1 MKNERELAELIFD
14 TFRAPKCK
22 TNEIVMMRSIRFGV
36 IDKLNPKEKE
46 IFFTVLNGL
55 IFTGYY
61 TYEGDSPECI
71 RLTEKGYDYI
81 YDDDKVQEMLKKPWI
96 IPQVDKTDW
105 DKAFFKLW
113 KVIGSQDTATHYIG
127 GPQFY
132 KFIMELCDDIPP
144 LYSLFIEQRRNK
156 DLSTSRVEY
165 YNDLINHLDEEKRK
179 ELYINIQLFLE
190 DNTVS
195 KNAATDEFGFKT
207 AFNKTE
213 TIAVVKDIEP
223 DPKSIIVSAAET
235 TEAVPT
241 VFISYSWDSQEHENW
256 IVNLSTKLRDNGVN
270 AILDKWD
277 LGPLGKPLP
286 HFMENSISKSQRVI
300 CVMTPNYKK
309 KTENLA
315 GGVGYEYSIISA
327 EIFTNGVNT
336 SKFIPL
342 FRSGTGADAIPT
354 VLNGRKYVDMRVDSQ
369 FEDKFLNE
377 LLRDIHEEP
386 KYKKPGLGKKPTFDK

>member
-14 TFRAPKCK
+14 TFRASNCK

-46 IFFTVLNGL
+46 MFFTVLNGL

-61 TYEGDSPECI
+61 TYQGDSPECI
-71 RLTEKGYDYI
+71 RLSEKGYDYI
-81 YDDDKVQEMLKKPWI
+81 YDEDKVQEMLKKPWV

-113 KVIGSQDTATHYIG
+113 KVIGPQDTATHYIG
-127 GPQFY
+127 GSQFY

-144 LYSLFIEQRRNK
+144 SYSLYIEQRRKK

-179 ELYINIQLFLE
+179 ELYVNIQLFLE
-190 DNTVS
+190 NNTVS
-195 KNAATDEFGFKT
+195 KNAEPDEFSFET
-207 AFNKTE
+207 ALDKVEAIGDVENIKS
-213 TIAVVKDIEP
+213 
-223 DPKSIIVSAAET
+223 DPKSIVANTSEINEDN
-235 TEAVPT
+235 PI
-241 VFISYSWDSQEHENW
+241 VFISYSWDSQEHEDW
-256 IVNLSTKLRDNGVN
+256 IINLATKLCDNGVN

-327 EIFTNGVNT
+327 EIFTAGVNT

-342 FRSGTGADAIPT
+342 FRSGTNADAIPT
-354 VLNGRKYVDMRVDSQ
+354 VLNGRKYVDMRDDSQ

-386 KYKKPGLGKKPTFDK
+386 KFKKPKLGKKPSFD

>member
-14 TFRAPKCK
+14 IFRALNCK

-46 IFFTVLNGL
+46 MFFTVLNGL

-61 TYEGDSPECI
+61 TYQGDSPECI
-71 RLTEKGYDYI
+71 RLSEKGYDYI
-81 YDDDKVQEMLKKPWI
+81 YDEDKVQEMLKKPWV

-113 KVIGSQDTATHYIG
+113 KVIGPQDTATHYMSG
-127 GPQFY
+127 SQFY

-144 LYSLFIEQRRNK
+144 SYSLYIEQRRKK

-179 ELYINIQLFLE
+179 ELYVNIQLFLE
-190 DNTVS
+190 NNTVS
-195 KNAATDEFGFKT
+195 KNAEPDEFSFET
-207 AFNKTE
+207 ALDKVEAIGDVENIKS
-213 TIAVVKDIEP
+213 
-223 DPKSIIVSAAET
+223 DPKSIVANTSEINEDN
-235 TEAVPT
+235 PI
-241 VFISYSWDSQEHENW
+241 VFISYSWDSQEHEDW
-256 IVNLSTKLRDNGVN
+256 IVNLATKLCDNGVN

-327 EIFTNGVNT
+327 EIFTAGVNT
-336 SKFIPL
+336 SKFIL
-342 FRSGTGADAIPT
+342 YSEVAQMLMQFRQ
-354 VLNGRKYVDMRVDSQ
+354 Y
-369 FEDKFLNE
+369 
-377 LLRDIHEEP
+377 
-386 KYKKPGLGKKPTFDK
+386 